1 MSLMPGSAYT
11 DLGYYIINKLHHVD
25 DSVGNKTRKAFLYL
39 AAFPLLDAMV
49 SSFTVLPPSLIKHGQ
64 FSPPDLAFFFFSY
77 LKDRWSVCACVCGK
91 ACECVMYFCLQCQS
105 SPPVLI
111 WRTISMVVDP
121 VGVHAVHSV
130 SLPNGTVHRDILLQ
144 LTVILVLKL
153 EQPDECKG
161 KSSMT

>member
-1 MSLMPGSAYT
+1 
-11 DLGYYIINKLHHVD
+11 
-25 DSVGNKTRKAFLYL
+25 
-39 AAFPLLDAMV
+39 
-49 SSFTVLPPSLIKHGQ
+49 
-64 FSPPDLAFFFFSY
+64 
-77 LKDRWSVCACVCGK
+77 
-91 ACECVMYFCLQCQS
+91 
-105 SPPVLI
+105 
-111 WRTISMVVDP
+111 MVVDP